1 MSRPKL
7 PTKRFVLPICIC
19 LTLLMLLLVTASGS
33 GGSSPETDQE
43 ALEALFHA
51 TDGPNWA
58 INSNW
63 LTDVPPGDWYG
74 VTTNENG
81 RVTGLDL
88 SANELFGGI
97 PPELG
102 NLDKLVVL
110 DLTTQQTVT
119 TFSGK
124 VGIKIG
130 GDSPSFGSQVEDAAR
145 KLAESAETTVR
156 RNHLSGCIPI
166 NLRTQLDL
174 NISDLGGLPFCD
186 QMGAPA
192 PEGEDPGADIVP
204 ITEAEEATFFC
215 GEYGFGMGLGESDL
229 PKVQCII
236 DKSQGKEG
244 RETLLTGMMVDAI
257 YSSNSEAVRLLLD
270 SGVDASGRGPNG
282 DPFLLHAISNAEV
295 IAETLVDAGARIPES
310 DEEEY
315 IQLWFQNLGSPRDVR
330 NMVHM
335 GMDVNIRPFRDK
347 TVSSGLDLSPAALKL
362 DTALL
367 KVVRSCEAVY
377 SDEGRT
383 DLEIVGVLVE
393 AGADV
398 NTMSLEAIYSSSAG
412 TGSGISALGSTSL
425 RALDESRT
433 VLSIAEER
441 GCDEVA
447 SILREAGACRHLEGR
462 RANRGSKPNSV
473 FAPREGVE
481 CAEVAAPSTQLERAI
496 FYDDPQQLREMVAT
510 GADVNAP
517 GASGKLPLQLA
528 VGMSRVEI
536 VKLLIELGADV
547 NAPGASGELP
557 LQLAVGMYRVEI
569 VKLLIELGADVNAVD
584 SSGETVLFT
593 AVMDPDNADMVRALV
608 EGSADVN
615 AVDASGMTILQFA
628 RSFHSQEIIS
638 LLREAGAK

>member
-19 LTLLMLLLVTASGS
+19 LTLLMLLLVTACGS

-88 SANELFGGI
+88 GANELFGGI

-110 DLTTQQTVT
+110 DLTAQQTVT

-130 GDSPSFGSQVEDAAR
+130 GDSPSFGSQVEEAAR

-166 NLRTQLDL
+166 NLRAQLDL

-192 PEGEDPGADIVP
+192 PEGEDSGADIVP

-244 RETLLTGMMVDAI
+244 RETLLTGLMVDAI

-315 IQLWFQNLGSPRDVR
+315 IQLWFQNLGSPRDVP
-330 NMVHM
+330 
-335 GMDVNIRPFRDK
+335 GG
-347 TVSSGLDLSPAALKL
+347 GLHL
-362 DTALL
+362 
-367 KVVRSCEAVY
+367 R
-377 SDEGRT
+377 G
-383 DLEIVGVLVE
+383 E
-393 AGADV
+393 AGR
-398 NTMSLEAIYSSSAG
+398 LRCL
-412 TGSGISALGSTSL
+412 LG
-425 RALDESRT
+425 
-433 VLSIAEER
+433 
-441 GCDEVA
+441 
-447 SILREAGACRHLEGR
+447 
-462 RANRGSKPNSV
+462 P
-473 FAPREGVE
+473 
-481 CAEVAAPSTQLERAI
+481 
-496 FYDDPQQLREMVAT
+496 
-510 GADVNAP
+510 
-517 GASGKLPLQLA
+517 
-528 VGMSRVEI
+528 
-536 VKLLIELGADV
+536 
-547 NAPGASGELP
+547 
-557 LQLAVGMYRVEI
+557 
-569 VKLLIELGADVNAVD
+569 
-584 SSGETVLFT
+584 
-593 AVMDPDNADMVRALV
+593 
-608 EGSADVN
+608 
-615 AVDASGMTILQFA
+615 
-628 RSFHSQEIIS
+628 
-638 LLREAGAK
+638 